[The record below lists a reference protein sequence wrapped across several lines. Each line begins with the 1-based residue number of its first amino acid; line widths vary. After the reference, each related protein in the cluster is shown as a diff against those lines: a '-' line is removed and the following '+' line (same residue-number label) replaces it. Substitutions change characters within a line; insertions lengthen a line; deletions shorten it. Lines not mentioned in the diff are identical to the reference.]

1 MKATQKRTAAVAPE
15 GGYSRPRM
23 VDAEGLSVSVRTE
36 DGDTRVFDF
45 RSAGAPP
52 DLMRPLVAAFAKVSG
67 PAGTWRQM
75 VTVYTGWKALR
86 RFLVF
91 VGEEYPNVT
100 TITGLTE
107 DVWKNWRANTDTPSG
122 RTGASTA
129 LRTLLRDTE
138 GLPGRTRMALHGRIE
153 KNVERQM
160 VAYKRDEMA
169 HIVMAAR
176 RVSRA
181 AEARIRANLEALNRY
196 RAGMEPADCV
206 RVRFRDREWSHGE
219 VLDHLSR
226 TGRMPDSFKGVP
238 RKRTAVLR
246 EALGIG
252 EEGRWYRASLF
263 PTVHEVYA
271 AMILLVYA
279 KGLNLSVMAR
289 LKVSDIGRLPALKP
303 GRWIYQVD
311 IDKPRRGNDRYS
323 SITFSGPAARL
334 LQRVVAM
341 GEAARDT
348 LTELGFAGDPLFVAC
363 QVNSFSRHASD
374 LFVTDWMDVH
384 GAAAAWHNRVEVCGA
399 DGKPLR
405 VSLRRMRLSVQVIRG
420 EAMGNSVDV
429 SVKVYRGPDPQTHE
443 QARPVV
449 VQGLNDAVTDAKRRV
464 AARVSESEME
474 AARTDPAPLA
484 ARFGVTAEDVP
495 ALLEGRLDTATAACL
510 DIMHSPHEIDEGGP
524 CTASFLACVECPNA
538 VATPDHI
545 PRIVA
550 VYEALVVAA
559 RSSPAPVR
567 QRHYAHHV
575 AAFDDLLRQVPEP
588 EVRRARAAV
597 TPADIEAVT
606 QLLNRS
612 LDI

>member
-1 MKATQKRTAAVAPE
+1 MKPTQKRTAAVAPE

-36 DGDTRVFDF
+36 DGDTKLFDF
-45 RSAGAPP
+45 RSVGAPA
-52 DLMRPLVAAFAKVSG
+52 DLVGPLVAAFAKASG

-75 VTVYTGWKALR
+75 ATVYTGWKALR
-86 RFLVF
+86 RFLRF
-91 VGEEYPNVT
+91 VGKEYPNVT
-100 TITGLTE
+100 TVAGLTE
-107 DVWKNWRANTDTPSG
+107 DVWKNWRANTDSASG
-122 RTGASTA
+122 RNSQSTL
-129 LRTLLRDTE
+129 LRTLLRDAE
-138 GLPGRTRMALHGRIE
+138 GLPGRTRMALKGRIE
-153 KNVERQM
+153 QNVGRQM

-169 HIVMAAR
+169 RIVKAAR
-176 RVSRA
+176 RVFRA
-181 AEARIRANLEALNRY
+181 AETRIGANVEALDRY

-226 TGRMPDSFKGVP
+226 TGRMPDSFEGVP
-238 RKRTAVLR
+238 RERTGPLR

-252 EEGRWYRASLF
+252 EEGLSYRVSLF
-263 PTVHEVYA
+263 PSAHEVYA
-271 AMILLVYA
+271 AMILLVFA
-279 KGLNLSVMAR
+279 KGLTLSVMAR
-289 LKVSDIGRLPALKP
+289 LKLSDIRRLPGPKP
-303 GRWIYQVD
+303 GRWIYGVD
-311 IDKPRRGNDRYS
+311 VDKPRRASDRYS
-323 SITFSGPAARL
+323 SITFSGRAARL
-334 LQRVVAM
+334 LQRTVAM
-341 GEAARDT
+341 GKPARDT
-348 LTELGFAGDPLFVAC
+348 LTELGFAEDPLLISC
-363 QVNSFSRHASD
+363 IQRKRSRHESG
-374 LFVTDWMDVH
+374 LFITDWMRVET
-384 GAAAAWHNRVEVCGA
+384 AAFAWHGRVEVRGA

-405 VSLRRMRLSVQVIRG
+405 VSLRRMRLSVQVIRR
-420 EAMGNSVDV
+420 ESMGNSVDV

-464 AARVSESEME
+464 AARVSESETE

-484 ARFGVTAEDVP
+484 ARLGVAVEDVTAV
-495 ALLEGRLDTATAACL
+495 LEGRLDTATAACL

-524 CTASFLACVECPNA
+524 CTASFLVCVECPNA

-559 RSSPAPVR
+559 RSSTPAVR

-597 TPADIEAVT
+597 TPAHIEAVT